1 MARKFRMWQKWVE
14 YAVSLLNVLRFCY
27 EKKKKNLKKQQQKK
41 SYLKKQ
47 QQQQL
52 WRFLICMGFVSQ
64 NL

>member
-1 MARKFRMWQKWVE
+1 MSRICSFFTERFTF
-14 YAVSLLNVLRFCY
+14 LLWK
-27 EKKKKNLKKQQQKK
+27 EKKNLKKQQQKK

-47 QQQQL
+47 QQQQQL